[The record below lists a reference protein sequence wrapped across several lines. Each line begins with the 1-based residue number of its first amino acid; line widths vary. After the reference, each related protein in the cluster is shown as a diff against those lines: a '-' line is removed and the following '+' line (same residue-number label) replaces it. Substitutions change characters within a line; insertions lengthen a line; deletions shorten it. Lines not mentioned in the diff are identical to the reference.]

1 MKEKFNL
8 YFVNILKNNYANF
21 NGRARRAEYWYFVLF
36 NVIIAFVL
44 GFIFSLFD
52 LSFVASLY
60 WLAVFVPLLAVGF
73 RRTQDVGKP
82 GWFTLIPIYGLILA
96 IQEGEKGPN
105 EYGAD
110 PKGL

>member
-1 MKEKFNL
+1 MKEKFDM

-21 NGRARRAEYWYFVLF
+21 KGRARRAEYWYFVLF

-44 GFIFSLFD
+44 GFIFGLLD

-60 WLAVFVPLLAVGF
+60 WLAVFVPSIALGF
-73 RRTQDVGKP
+73 RRVQDVGKP
-82 GWFTLIPIYGLILA
+82 GWFIFIPIYGFILTL
-96 IQEGEKGPN
+96 QEGEKGAN

>member
-1 MKEKFNL
+1 MKEKFDM

-21 NGRARRAEYWYFVLF
+21 KGRARRAEYWYFVLF

-44 GFIFSLFD
+44 GFIFGLLD
-52 LSFVASLY
+52 LTFVANIY
-60 WLAVFVPLLAVGF
+60 WLAVLVPLIAVGF
-73 RRTQDVGKP
+73 RRMQDVGKP
-82 GWFTLIPIYGLILA
+82 GWFIFIPIYSLILA
-96 IQEGEKGPN
+96 IQEGEKGAN